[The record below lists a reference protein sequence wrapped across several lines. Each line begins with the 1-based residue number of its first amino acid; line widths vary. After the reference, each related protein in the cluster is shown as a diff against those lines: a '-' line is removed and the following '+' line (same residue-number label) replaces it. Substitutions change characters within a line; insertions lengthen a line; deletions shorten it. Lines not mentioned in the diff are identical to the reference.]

1 MKKVIFMLFAA
12 AGMLFFSSCEK
23 VVGEGPLVNEIR
35 PVSNFKKVSSSISGN
50 VVFVVDP
57 VYKVEAEA
65 QQNILDILE
74 TKLIGDELV
83 IRIKDGKRVKAN
95 AGMTVTV
102 HAPNCEAVYL
112 SGSGN
117 FSMTG
122 LLNESNL
129 NLQLSGSGNIDL
141 QNITVSNK
149 LTATVSGSG
158 NIEVRSGSA
167 NEESLRISG
176 SGRIALGDVVA
187 NKAMTE
193 TSGSGEMRVKLIQ
206 SLDARIS
213 GSGSVFYRGTPT
225 VTTHI
230 SGSGRVLPY

>member
-1 MKKVIFMLFAA
+1 MKKAIFMLFAA
-12 AGMLFFSSCEK
+12 AGMLFFTSCEK
-23 VVGEGPLVNEIR
+23 VAGEGPLVTETR
-35 PVSNFKKVSSSISGN
+35 PLTNFKKVSSSISGN
-50 VVFVVDP
+50 VIFQVDP
-57 VYKVEAEA
+57 VYKVEVEA

-83 IRIKDGKRVKAN
+83 IRIKDGKRVKNN
-95 AGMTVTV
+95 AGITVTI

-122 LLNESNL
+122 LLNEQNL
-129 NLQLSGSGNIDL
+129 NLHVSGSGNIDL
-141 QNITVSNK
+141 QNATVIDK

-158 NIEVRSGSA
+158 NIEVRSGTA
-167 NEESLRISG
+167 KNESLRISG
-176 SGRIALGDVVA
+176 SGRIAVGDVVA
-187 NKAMTE
+187 DKAVTE
-193 TSGSGEMRVKLIQ
+193 TSGSGEMRVKLLQ

>member
-1 MKKVIFMLFAA
+1 MKKIIFMLFAA

-23 VVGEGPLVNEIR
+23 VVGEGPLVTETRSLN
-35 PVSNFKKVSSSISGN
+35 NFKKVSSSISGN
-50 VVFVVDP
+50 VIFQVDP
-57 VYKVEAEA
+57 VYKVEVEA

-83 IRIKDGKRVKAN
+83 IRIKDGKRVKSN
-95 AGMTVTV
+95 TGITVTI

-117 FSMTG
+117 FLMTG
-122 LLNESNL
+122 LLNEQNL
-129 NLQLSGSGNIDL
+129 NLHVSGSGNIDL
-141 QNITVSNK
+141 QNAAVVDK
-149 LTATVSGSG
+149 LTATISGSG
-158 NIEVRSGSA
+158 NIEVRSGA
-167 NEESLRISG
+167 AKNESLRING

-187 NKAMTE
+187 DKAITE
-193 TSGSGEMRVKLIQ
+193 TSGSGEMRVKLLQ

-213 GSGSVFYRGTPT
+213 GSGSVFYRGTPA